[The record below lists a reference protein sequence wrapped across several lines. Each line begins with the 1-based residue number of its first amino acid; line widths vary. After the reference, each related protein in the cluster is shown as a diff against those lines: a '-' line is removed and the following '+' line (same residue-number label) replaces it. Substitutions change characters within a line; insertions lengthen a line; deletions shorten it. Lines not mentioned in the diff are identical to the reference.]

1 MFRSLIAVL
10 ALSAP
15 AAVATAQTEAPSPW
29 ALEVTPDGCLVHAA
43 APSGSVVSVW
53 GSADNENI
61 RFLIQN
67 RQWDAFEDGG
77 RYDIQVSFDER
88 RAWPMQAVAKRNLDA
103 DGPGLTFAVSPSARA
118 GGSGFLEQFAGASG
132 MHIARNG
139 QRIDSLKLAGS
150 DTAMAALAQCL
161 STIWSATAAA
171 SSPDESGEEPAVEQA
186 AGATPI

>member
-10 ALSAP
+10 ALAAP

-29 ALEVTPDGCLVHAA
+29 ALEVTPGGCLVHAA
-43 APSGSVVSVW
+43 APSGTVVSVW
-53 GSADNENI
+53 GSADNDSI

-67 RQWDAFEDGG
+67 RQWNAFEDGG
-77 RYDIQVSFDER
+77 RYDIQVSFDGR
-88 RAWPMQAVAKRNLDA
+88 SAWPMQAVARRNLDA
-103 DGPGLTFAVSPSARA
+103 DGPGLTFAVSPSAPA
-118 GGSGFLEQFAGASG
+118 GGTGFLEQFAGARG
-132 MHIARNG
+132 MHIARDG

-150 DTAMAALAQCL
+150 DTAMTALAQCL

-171 SSPDESGEEPAVEQA
+171 PEESSEEPVVEEA